1 MSLPSL
7 TEIANSLYPYAFCMF
22 ILANLIR
29 GLVIFALLTI
39 PFTLLVVWVAVH
51 ITHFFAS
58 FAGLDMSVDLLWK
71 VGIITAGLLST
82 FSGITFKY
90 TKKESR

>member
-1 MSLPSL
+1 
-7 TEIANSLYPYAFCMF
+7 MF

-39 PFTLLVVWVAVH
+39 PFTLLVVWIATH
-51 ITHFFAS
+51 ITYFFAS
-58 FAGLDMSVDLLWK
+58 LAGLDMSLDLLWK